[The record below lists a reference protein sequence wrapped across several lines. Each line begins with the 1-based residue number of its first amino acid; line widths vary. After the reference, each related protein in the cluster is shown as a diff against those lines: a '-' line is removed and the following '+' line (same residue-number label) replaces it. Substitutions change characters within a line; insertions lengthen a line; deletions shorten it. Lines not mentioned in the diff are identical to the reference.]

1 MELLRKKVIPFEM
14 IKISALKVDMQDITK
29 WGDEI
34 NRHMSQ
40 VFPFLS
46 EGLRPVVF
54 SEKDAESGNA
64 IGTVA
69 WRNGDKSITIPV
81 IIDDY
86 RFADPDLATMGDKV
100 IPLDENFIKQLLEQ
114 DMQGEVNYE
123 TEPSEQMD
131 YISSIFD
138 PTEMDS
144 RGNPYGIKI
153 ASSTRDKI
161 VDVLSKFPDT
171 KFMPEDSYAK
181 LKTASCMDQVK
192 IPIDCLLYEEPDSPY
207 HYSGAILYKSAGKP
221 LEVENV
227 SHKPEGDVKK
237 LRDDITMAKA
247 AEYLY
252 LRPDRLKSEMPQL
265 KLIAKNGRHQVIVDN
280 KERDAVAFVN
290 LYSIDGNSSSKALVI
305 VNKDG
310 ECIKSSGD
318 PVEWPPALAPTWQ
331 YGEIYGKDN
340 EPNRETREI
349 GDSIIELDKFDN
361 SPIFNE
367 KYIVFVVSKGNLS
380 VPYKM
385 AKYEE
390 YKIGSKGD
398 VVKLADLES
407 MASGAII
414 RVWLGHNI
422 TKPVLANKEKMR
434 DSEYKALMDT
444 SYPIYLLPANYEIYE
459 LPGKPTQP
467 AIAGEYLKDI
477 LAEKIASFNGRL
489 TLSDSSAGLYSINVC
504 TPVEGIVHSDLDKT
518 AALLYIRN
526 YMGSSIEKL
535 AYIQLDKEYDIK
547 LPESHKDVDLAPLDK
562 YRGEWMKLAYCISH
576 DDKLLKTVE
585 YINKG
590 GAFKSKVADVSD
602 VVKSLS
608 NIEYADNDNIGGVKN
623 ILPLLEEVLDRV
635 GQLLLISRLSK
646 IDLSEPILA
655 RAFKAVTELHN
666 EIKGE
671 NTNNE

>member
-227 SHKPEGDVKK
+227 SHSPEVDVKK
-237 LRDDITMAKA
+237 LRDDIAMAKA

-265 KLIAKNGRHQVIVDN
+265 KLITQNGRHKVIADN
-280 KERDAVAFVN
+280 NERDAVAFTS
-290 LYSIDGNSSSKALVI
+290 LFSIEGDKDSKTLVI
-305 VNKDG
+305 INKGGSYIPQSPSDTT
-310 ECIKSSGD
+310 E
-318 PVEWPPALAPTWQ
+318 EPPKLEPAWQ
-331 YGEIYGKDN
+331 YGEIYGKDEEAN
-340 EPNRETREI
+340 EKDRQSGE
-349 GDSIIELDKFDN
+349 SIELDKFVN
-361 SPIFNE
+361 APIVND
-367 KYIVFVVSKGNLS
+367 KYIVFVISRSNIS
-380 VPYKM
+380 TPYKM
-385 AKYEE
+385 VKYEE

-407 MASGAII
+407 MSSGAII
-414 RVWLGHNI
+414 RVWLGHSI

-444 SYPIYLLPANYEIYE
+444 AYPIYLLPANYEIYE

-467 AIAGEYLKDI
+467 VVAGEYLKDI

-489 TLSDSSAGLYSINVC
+489 TLSDSGAGLYNISIGE
-504 TPVEGIVHSDLDKT
+504 PGEGIVHSDLDKT

-535 AYIQLDKEYDIK
+535 AYIQLDKEYDII
-547 LPESHKDVDLAPLDK
+547 LPESHRDVDLAPLDK